1 MKFFEKNELKILWP
15 FYAEILFGTALWL
28 LTPFFIVY
36 FISIGLSLFQI
47 GILMAIWPLSAL
59 IFEIP
64 TGAIADI
71 YGRKFSVIYGWI
83 LEGVIIMLFLVSTSY
98 WYLIFLMVMLGLTQT
113 LISGAYDA
121 WTVDL
126 LKNKKRKDLLKSYF
140 TKKQSFFNIA
150 FIFSGLIGAFFVA
163 YFGLRSVFIVSS
175 ISLFISS
182 FFLLFGEE
190 IHIRKKF
197 NLSKSFKEAFSQSKK
212 AIHFSYRHHVL
223 FYLLFTSFLMYFAL
237 SFQTFV
243 TWTPLL
249 KGFDIPDYAFGYLW
263 SLASV
268 FGIFTPFIASKLL
281 KTKKE
286 RNLLVFAAILLFIQA
301 ILVFYAQNIF
311 ILIFLFMF
319 LYGILDFNS
328 PIFSLF
334 FHKHIPQ
341 KMRATIGSVEGM
353 VISLAGI
360 IAFPIVGFL
369 VDSVGARTTILIS
382 GFLMIPIVLL
392 YLRIKK

>member
-1 MKFFEKNELKILWP
+1 MKFFKQDELKILWP

-36 FISIGLSLFQI
+36 FISIGLSLFQT
-47 GILMAIWPLSAL
+47 GILMAIWTLSDL

-71 YGRKFSVIYGWI
+71 YGRKFSVILGWI
-83 LEGVIIMLFLVSTSY
+83 LEGVVIMLFLVSTSY
-98 WYLIFLMVMLGLTQT
+98 WYLIFLMIMLGLTQT
-113 LISGAYDA
+113 LVSGAYDA

-126 LKNKKRKDLLKSYF
+126 LKNKKRKELLKSYF

-175 ISLFISS
+175 LSLFISS

-190 IHIRKKF
+190 IHMRKKFNIRKKF

-212 AIHFSYRHHVL
+212 AIHFSYRHHIL
-223 FYLLFTSFLMYFAL
+223 FYLLLTSFLMYFAL

-249 KGFDIPDYAFGYLW
+249 KGFDMPDYAFGYVW
-263 SLASV
+263 ALASV
-268 FGIFTPFIASKLL
+268 FGIFTPRS
-281 KTKKE
+281 E
-286 RNLLVFAAILLFIQA
+286 
-301 ILVFYAQNIF
+301 
-311 ILIFLFMF
+311 
-319 LYGILDFNS
+319 
-328 PIFSLF
+328 
-334 FHKHIPQ
+334 
-341 KMRATIGSVEGM
+341 
-353 VISLAGI
+353 
-360 IAFPIVGFL
+360 
-369 VDSVGARTTILIS
+369 
-382 GFLMIPIVLL
+382 
-392 YLRIKK
+392 